1 MEFFIVLF
9 VIVLCILFFGKADSK
24 KEILNQV
31 GLDLS
36 PGLYETQ
43 KQNEYKKY
51 CIKAMSNAIDK
62 FGCIGRNEMEF
73 LENLSSILYKGAYGE
88 EDNNLRYLEVKNHY
102 ITHACTVVDRRI
114 DALKSN
120 NTFSLMNNCD
130 FTQKSD
136 LKKYVKNLWEKY
148 QCPWPSDWQKKDG
161 M

>member
-9 VIVLCILFFGKADSK
+9 VIIVCVLIFGKADSK

-43 KQNEYKKY
+43 KQMEYKKY

-62 FGCIGRNEMEF
+62 FGCTGINEKDF
-73 LENLSSILYKGAYGE
+73 LHKLSRILIEGAYGE
-88 EDNNLRYLEVKNHY
+88 EENNLAYLEVRNHY

-114 DALKSN
+114 ETLKSDN
-120 NTFSLMNNCD
+120 HVSLMNNCD
-130 FTQKSD
+130 FTQKSH
-136 LKKYVKNLWEKY
+136 LKKYVKILWEKY
-148 QCPWPSDWQKKDG
+148 QCPWPSD
-161 M
+161 